1 MPSFVRQSGAAA
13 AEAEPISLTRL
24 RMGIL
29 KPLAFGAAVAACAVP
44 ARLPAQATGEQ
55 KQSQVWRLQG
65 LRTGYCVRFL
75 IEPKAA
81 SRELKSGFRLIPAT
95 QDRSL
100 HPALQQTIKGQPEF
114 ASWIPS
120 SLCFY
125 YTDAVQVGTRRVAE
139 KNPRNQQMI
148 AVWTVATQEQ
158 RSATRRDL
166 ALDIFAGRGSLIRAA
181 EAAGVRLREA
191 TAAVIDS
198 ADTSND
204 VYNVKLERTLLVWR
218 GRPTGDSTRVEQAI
232 EEAWLVPGVRAGVW
246 AVQMVL
252 HPASSRPLVGSLSV
266 EGKGDLSKALKNSPI
281 RFVGPL
287 YRGGTGELRFSR

>member
-1 MPSFVRQSGAAA
+1 MP
-13 AEAEPISLTRL
+13 
-24 RMGIL
+24 IL

-55 KQSQVWRLQG
+55 KQAQVWGLQG

-75 IEPKAA
+75 MEPKAV
-81 SRELKSGFRLIPAT
+81 SGELKGGFRAIPAS

-114 ASWIPS
+114 ATWIPS

-125 YTDAVQVGTRRVAE
+125 YTDAVQIGARRVVE

-148 AVWTVATQEQ
+148 AVWTLATQEEK
-158 RSATRRDL
+158 SAARRDL
-166 ALDIFAGRGSLIRAA
+166 ALGIFSGRGSLIRAA
-181 EAAGVRLREA
+181 EAAGVRLHEA
-191 TAAVIDS
+191 HAAVIDS

-204 VYNVKLERTLLVWR
+204 VYNVKLERTTVVWR
-218 GRPTGDSTRVEQAI
+218 GRPTGDSTRVGQAI
-232 EEAWLVPGVRAGVW
+232 EESWLVPGTRAGVW

-252 HPASSRPLVGSLSV
+252 HPAWSQPLVGSLAV
-266 EGKGDLSKALKNSPI
+266 EGKGDLSKALKKSPI